1 MVYRG
6 GRTVLRRT
14 GIGTS
19 ARAARRAGVTGI
31 LIAFVCGLG
40 ASGAVADRRP
50 QPNADELWRS
60 YPLEQKP
67 TTTAPAPAAAAPRR
81 ASRPADRA
89 GDSGPPWAVLAV
101 IAAAAGL
108 LTFVAT
114 RRRRRAAAADSAAG
128 GPAPPWL
135 DTPSA
140 ESQTPEPARAAL
152 PVPPAARAAAAAAP
166 VASRPARGETPAA
179 ARPQAARGAAPG
191 ARPQAARGAAPAANG
206 LPRTASGETVCQI
219 RWSRRARRFLA
230 VAVDAEGT
238 TKRLGRSPVVDW
250 GHPGPPDETPE
261 AQAAL
266 RQLVKDVRARGW
278 RPLRA
283 RGLDFDERQWY
294 ARRFRRPTEAELE
307 PQQPAEAPAPEVTA
321 RPGDAR

>member
-6 GRTVLRRT
+6 GQTVLRGT
-14 GIGTS
+14 GVGTS
-19 ARAARRAGVTGI
+19 ASVARRAGVAGV
-31 LIAFVCGLG
+31 LITLACGVA
-40 ASGAVADRRP
+40 ASGAGADRRP
-50 QPNADELWRS
+50 SPNADELWRS

-81 ASRPADRA
+81 ASTPAQEA

-101 IAAAAGL
+101 VAAAAGL
-108 LTFVAT
+108 LTFVVA
-114 RRRRRAAAADSAAG
+114 RRRRRAVGADFAAG
-128 GPAPPWL
+128 GPSPRRPGAPSDERQIP
-135 DTPSA
+135 A
-140 ESQTPEPARAAL
+140 PARAPLAA
-152 PVPPAARAAAAAAP
+152 PPGAARARAAATP
-166 VASRPARGETPAA
+166 VASRPARGQLPAA
-179 ARPQAARGAAPG
+179 ARPQAARGAA
-191 ARPQAARGAAPAANG
+191 NG
-206 LPRTASGETVCQI
+206 LPRTASSGTVCQI

-230 VAVDAEGT
+230 VIVDAEGT
-238 TKRLGRSPVVDW
+238 RKRLARSPVVDW
-250 GHPGPPDETPE
+250 AHPGPPEETPE

-294 ARRFRRPTEAELE
+294 ARRFRRPTEAEL
-307 PQQPAEAPAPEVTA
+307 QPEQPGAETPGPEVTA